1 MNSSLLFSPKE
12 IQGVSLRNRVVMPPM
27 CQYAGDA
34 DGGVKAYHLAHYS
47 ARSLGGVGLIIVE
60 ATAVHPDGRISLADL
75 GIWADSHVAGL
86 RQLALS
92 ISEHGAVPGIQLAH
106 AGRKAGKGVHR
117 RVAPT
122 SIAFSAEMGLP
133 EELSTAEISA
143 IVDNFAYAAER
154 AVLAGFRVLEIHAA
168 HGYLIHEFL
177 SPLSNQRSDQYGGS
191 AENRKRFL
199 LEVVAA
205 CRARIPTEVVLSVRL
220 SGSEYSDLGYS
231 LDELCG
237 VCQSLHC
244 AGISLLHISSGGNL
258 PAPPEVWPGYQL
270 PLAQAVKRAVPLPV
284 IGVGL
289 LKSPEFAEFALREG
303 YCDLV
308 AVGRALLS
316 DPHWAIKAA
325 TALNATLP
333 IPAHMARG
341 LQR

>member
-1 MNSSLLFSPKE
+1 MNSSLLFSPVE
-12 IQGVSLRNRVVMPPM
+12 IQGVVLRNRVVMPPM
-27 CQYAGDA
+27 CQYASDE
-34 DGGVKAYHLAHYS
+34 GGEVKPYHLAHYG
-47 ARSLGGVGLIIVE
+47 ARALGGVALAIVE

-92 ISEHGAVPGIQLAH
+92 VSEHGAVPGIQLAH
-106 AGRKAGKGVHR
+106 AGRKAGKGVQR

-122 SIAFSAEMGLP
+122 MIAFSPEMGLP
-133 EELSTAEISA
+133 EELSIEEIRATIVAFAE
-143 IVDNFAYAAER
+143 AAER

-177 SPLSNQRSDQYGGS
+177 SPLSNQRNDHYGGS
-191 AENRKRFL
+191 AENRRRFL

-205 CRARIPTEVVLSVRL
+205 CRARIPAEIVLSVRL

-237 VCQSLHC
+237 VCQSLYRD
-244 AGISLLHISSGGNL
+244 GISLLHISSGGSL
-258 PAPPEVWPGYQL
+258 PAAPEVWPGYQL

-289 LKSPEFAEFALREG
+289 LKSPDFAEFALREG

-325 TALNATLP
+325 IALNATLP
-333 IPAHMARG
+333 IPVHMARG